1 MKKFFII
8 VAAAVVAMAAC
19 SKVETVDN
27 TPDTLINFT
36 VVNHLQQ
43 TKATQGLQYPTSVPF
58 GTFAWWTQN
67 AWGSTD
73 NAAKQTFV
81 FMDNQE
87 VSHSSGKWL
96 PTTAYYWT
104 KTGYI
109 TFASYSP
116 YVTDATAASKG
127 FDDVPTY
134 DVTNGF
140 LFTDYTIVNDTNVDL
155 MYANLAVDCTKT
167 TNTDGSQVTDDLATS
182 TTDSGYAGVPT
193 VFNHALCQIGFE
205 FRAIGRKNP
214 NVSDI
219 KIVLNDVDIIN
230 IDNKGSFTQA
240 ASTKWA
246 TDHANNTADYDFAPA
261 SAIEL
266 SLLDGTNDAVVAAT
280 NNYTALG
287 KTRILMPQALV
298 VTKDNGTPVDATPTT
313 VTDQK
318 IQVNYTI
325 KIKYNSSSEWAT
337 EDVTSIVR
345 LNNGNITEWKD
356 NQNITYRISINPYS
370 TIPVTFDPAIV
381 DWTDVYST
389 DVNLNEFD
397 D

>member
-43 TKATQGLQYPTSVPF
+43 TKATAGLTYPTSIPF
-58 GTFAWWTQN
+58 GTFAWWTQDTWAN
-67 AWGSTD
+67 TD
-73 NAAKQTFV
+73 DADKQKFI

-87 VSHSSGKWL
+87 VNHSGGKWL

-104 KTGYI
+104 KTGNI

-116 YVTDATAASKG
+116 YTASG
-127 FDDVPTY
+127 DDQGYTTLPTY
-134 DVTNGF
+134 DVTDGF
-140 LFTDYTIVNDTNVDL
+140 KFNNYIIVNSTDVDL
-155 MYANLAVDCTKT
+155 MYANLAVDCTKN
-167 TNTDGSQVTDDLATS
+167 TNTDGSEVTDDS
-182 TTDSGYAGVPT
+182 NPESGFAGVPT
-193 VFNHALCQIGFE
+193 IFNHALCQIGFE

-219 KIVLNDVDIIN
+219 KIVLNDVDILN

-345 LNNGNITEWKD
+345 LNNGNIEAWLD

>member
-1 MKKFFII
+1 MKKYFII
-8 VAAAVVAMAAC
+8 AAAAIVAMAAC

-43 TKATQGLQYPTSVPF
+43 TKATAGLTYPTSVPF
-58 GTFAWWTQN
+58 GTHAWWTQET
-67 AWGSTD
+67 WD
-73 NAAKQTFV
+73 NTAAADKQKFV

-87 VSHSSGKWL
+87 VNHSTDKWL

-116 YVTDATAASKG
+116 YVTASTAASKG
-127 FDDVPTY
+127 YSEVPVY

-140 LFTDYTIVNDTNVDL
+140 LFNDYTIVSGTDVDL
-155 MYANLAVDCTKT
+155 MYATLAEDCTKT
-167 TNTDGSQVTDDLATS
+167 TNTDGSEVTDDGNPEG
-182 TTDSGYAGVPT
+182 GYAGVPT

-219 KIVLNDVDIIN
+219 KIVLNDVDILN
-230 IDNKGSFTQA
+230 IDNKGTFTQA
-240 ASTKWA
+240 AATRWA
-246 TDHANNTADYDFAPA
+246 TDHANNTASYDFAPA
-261 SAIEL
+261 SPIEL
-266 SLLDGTNDAVVAAT
+266 SLLDGEDAGVVAAT

-287 KTRILMPQALV
+287 KTRILLPQALL
-298 VTKDNGTPVDATPTT
+298 TGTTAIDAT
-313 VTDQK
+313 TDQK
-318 IQVNYTI
+318 IEVKYTI
-325 KIKYNSSSEWAT
+325 KIKYTSSADWAT
-337 EDVTSIVR
+337 EDVTSVVR
-345 LNNGNITEWKD
+345 LNNGSITAWKD

-370 TIPVTFDPAIV
+370 TLPVTFDPAIA

-397 D
+397 DQ